1 MQADGTPGNPSDP
14 YGRLLQRLTTA
25 LGEADNLAQLSDK
38 PTVEMDV
45 RDLSPDELALI
56 SAYLASD
63 RAWLGGWHGTA
74 ADWYQAPGL
83 APPFQR
89 QPAFVGPGQ
98 GRSAVGARKKTDP
111 ALRLARKPRE
121 PLGFDP
127 LRRCSMPLR
136 YLLKQ
141 FFMPPGILLL
151 LIALGW
157 FLRRRFPRLALCCFT
172 LGLGGLWLMSLPVT
186 VEWMA
191 KAIEREPAIA
201 QQQWSTLAQQADV
214 IVVLGGGRDSDDP
227 AWGGEQPSAMA
238 LERTRYAARLAKASG
253 LPVLTTGGLHFG
265 RPPSEAALMAEV
277 MREDLGVEVR
287 WQEERSRTTWENA
300 TETAALLKP
309 EGVRRVLLVTQA
321 WHMPR
326 SRWCFEQAGFEVVT
340 APVGFLGVPN
350 GRPMGGWLPE
360 GKAFWQSTLLL
371 NEVIGALAYPLVYGR

>member
-1 MQADGTPGNPSDP
+1 
-14 YGRLLQRLTTA
+14 
-25 LGEADNLAQLSDK
+25 
-38 PTVEMDV
+38 
-45 RDLSPDELALI
+45 
-56 SAYLASD
+56 
-63 RAWLGGWHGTA
+63 
-74 ADWYQAPGL
+74 
-83 APPFQR
+83 
-89 QPAFVGPGQ
+89 
-98 GRSAVGARKKTDP
+98 
-111 ALRLARKPRE
+111 
-121 PLGFDP
+121 
-127 LRRCSMPLR
+127 MPLR
-136 YLLKQ
+136 YMLKQ

-172 LGLGGLWLMSLPVT
+172 FGLGGLWLMSLPVT
-186 VEWMA
+186 VEWLA
-191 KAIEREPAIA
+191 RVIEREPAIA

-227 AWGGEQPSAMA
+227 AWGDEQPSAMA

-253 LPVLTTGGLHFG
+253 LPVLTSGGLHFG

-300 TETAALLKP
+300 TQSAALLQP
-309 EGVRRVLLVTQA
+309 EGIRRVLLVTQA

-326 SRWCFEQAGFEVVT
+326 SRWCFEQVGFEVLT

-350 GRPMGGWLPE
+350 DRPMGGWLPE

>member
-1 MQADGTPGNPSDP
+1 
-14 YGRLLQRLTTA
+14 
-25 LGEADNLAQLSDK
+25 
-38 PTVEMDV
+38 
-45 RDLSPDELALI
+45 
-56 SAYLASD
+56 
-63 RAWLGGWHGTA
+63 
-74 ADWYQAPGL
+74 
-83 APPFQR
+83 
-89 QPAFVGPGQ
+89 
-98 GRSAVGARKKTDP
+98 
-111 ALRLARKPRE
+111 
-121 PLGFDP
+121 
-127 LRRCSMPLR
+127 MPLR

-157 FLRRRFPRLALCCFT
+157 FLRRRFPRLALCCFS

-191 KAIEREPAIA
+191 RAIEREPAIA
-201 QQQWSTLAQQADV
+201 QQQWSALAQQADV

-227 AWGGEQPSAMA
+227 AWGGEQPSALA
-238 LERTRYAARLAKASG
+238 LERTRYAARLAKATG

-277 MREDLGVEVR
+277 LREDLGVDVR

-309 EGVRRVLLVTQA
+309 EGIRRVLLVTQT